1 MKGKCF
7 LPTTIPY
14 ETYRKYMLG
23 AKLLIMS
30 PPATIKPLKIATGLA
45 PKDDT
50 HMLQTGPKGK
60 AGETFLVNTRKK
72 FSLWKCFLQ

>member
-1 MKGKCF
+1 MKGRCF

-23 AKLLIMS
+23 AKLLIMR

-50 HMLQTGPKGK
+50 HILQTGPR
-60 AGETFLVNTRKK
+60 RKK
-72 FSLWKCFLQ
+72 QEKHS

>member
-1 MKGKCF
+1 MKERFF

-14 ETYRKYMLG
+14 EIYRKYMLG
-23 AKLLIMS
+23 AKLLIMR

-50 HMLQTGPKGK
+50 HILQTGPRGK
-60 AGETFLVNTRKK
+60 AGKTFLVTTSIRKN
-72 FSLWKCFLQ
+72 F